1 MRVTRILL
9 AGLCAVALSPSVVA
23 GQGADSAAVEVVAQ
37 ALAVGDTVHFVLD
50 LGDDVTEYT
59 GHVREVINPRHC
71 LFVRVD
77 SINVMKGR
85 HFYSFGT
92 PMWPTFRID
101 RMTGRDATGPLWE
114 TLRGRRLLDDGIRC
128 LEANALTDS
137 GYLNPE

>member
-1 MRVTRILL
+1 MTMIRAFVVLL
-9 AGLCAVALSPSVVA
+9 AVTAWPTGLPGQVPDTTAAPASPTL
-23 GQGADSAAVEVVAQ
+23 EK
-37 ALAVGDTVHFVLD
+37 GDTVRFILD

-71 LFVRVD
+71 LFVRLD
-77 SINVMKGR
+77 SIQVIRGR

-101 RMTGRDATGPLWE
+101 RLTGRGESGPSWE
-114 TLRGRRLLDDGIRC
+114 TIRGRRLLDDGIRC
-128 LEANALTDS
+128 LEANELTDA